1 MTLNRCIKKE
11 GNQWL
16 GYELL
21 PPLHY
26 YRRYHQPRRR
36 VVAKFDNLA
45 AAIAW
50 LDGAAA

>member
-1 MTLNRCIKKE
+1 MNRCIKKD

-21 PPLHY
+21 PPVHY
-26 YRRYHQPRRR
+26 YRRYHQPRHR
-36 VVAKFDNLA
+36 VVAQFDDLA